1 MRKRF
6 AAAIVALAILAVAF
20 GGLWLFEKND
30 HSEMEMLCQTNASQ
44 ALSDFKQYKTT
55 GAEGDYWYGVSNY
68 KAFMNTWLAIEG
80 QSSAEYSW
88 CNSVY
93 GSMVLMP
100 EKVQVHIDELLAAME
115 IIGDDY
121 TDPNGYIK
129 ISELNNLLRH
139 G

>member
-6 AAAIVALAILAVAF
+6 VIVIVALVILALAF
-20 GGLWLFEKND
+20 CGLWLYEKNNR
-30 HSEMEMLCQTNASQ
+30 SEMELLCQSNASQ
-44 ALSDFKQYKTT
+44 ALSDFRQHKEL
-55 GAEGDYWYGVSNY
+55 GNEGDYWYGVSNY

-80 QSSAEYSW
+80 YSSAEYSW

-93 GSMVLMP
+93 GSMVLSP
-100 EKVQVHIDELLAAME
+100 EKVQAHIDELLTAME
-115 IIGDDY
+115 IIGEDY

-129 ISELNNLLRH
+129 VSELNNLLQH